1 MTAASI
7 RLPIT
12 RWITSIIGWWQYWRL
27 AIIKPSVNI
36 LILRPSYDIE
46 ALPVNALNSISCVG
60 RFPSPRCNH
69 FRVLASLV
77 LILALLFATGKSFA
91 ESKAPANAASPEQ
104 ELEQLARAM
113 HDNGTAASYDRLKNF
128 AQRRSSGLLG
138 KRAALALGY
147 FDYTK
152 NRYPQAVRWLKIA
165 QDDQVLREYAL
176 YWSAMTERSMN
187 NNPGAL
193 AELVVLHRDFPGSV
207 MTDQILQA
215 LGETAMAAQK
225 PTEALAALDLE
236 TSIGSKSALLLLR
249 GELREQAGRPEAAAV
264 DYLDVYYQLPLTP
277 QATEAGN
284 KLSSLST
291 KLGDKFPKVTLEE
304 KKSRAQALYDSH
316 RWREANEDYSR
327 LLNQAASGADRE
339 LVQLRLAQCRVGLGA
354 GPDAFTSLA
363 ISDTEVDAE
372 RLYSLSQ
379 VYRSQKREPE
389 MLAAVEQT
397 AARSPQSRWTEQAFF
412 STGNYYWVQLDLD
425 HAGQF
430 YRRVVQDF
438 PGGSTTTIAD
448 WRVAWQAYRQ
458 RQPQAAS
465 LFEEHIRRHP
475 GSTYVA
481 DALYWLGRI
490 AERSGNESLA
500 RAYFSKLADRYPQNY
515 FGARAVERLH
525 TIGPGLTDTV
535 AILWQVPL
543 LPAAP
548 PLDEDVPPA
557 AAARRDRAI
566 ALHSIAFDASAEMEF
581 RAAYIATGAPSL
593 LLEAAQEAVEA
604 RRYGVAFVTI
614 RQIVSQLESRPFS
627 QVSPAVWRVA
637 YPLPYRPE
645 LERSASRAGVDP
657 MQVAG
662 LIRQESAFQPE
673 AYSHA
678 GAMGLMQLIPSTAKK
693 MAKQIKVRF
702 SRPRLFEPEYNLRL
716 GTVYLA
722 GLKSSYGSLEAA
734 LAAYNAGEDRVAVW
748 EAGKTYD
755 EPAEFVDSIP
765 FTETREYVQVVMRNG
780 AIYRQVYGPES
791 PRHEV
796 SGKDKEADHQKA
808 SEAKTSGSTPR
819 RGTR

>member
-1 MTAASI
+1 
-7 RLPIT
+7 
-12 RWITSIIGWWQYWRL
+12 
-27 AIIKPSVNI
+27 VNI
-36 LILRPSYDIE
+36 LILLPSYDIE
-46 ALPVNALNSISCVG
+46 ARPVSASNSISCAG
-60 RFPSPRCNH
+60 RSLVSPVSH
-69 FRVLASLV
+69 FRIALSLV
-77 LILALLFATGKSFA
+77 LILALLAVPAQTFA
-91 ESKAPANAASPEQ
+91 ESKQPASAASPEQ
-104 ELEQLARAM
+104 ELEQLARAL
-113 HDNGTAASYDRLKNF
+113 HDKGTAGAYDRLKSF
-128 AQRRSSGLLG
+128 AQSRSSGLLG

-147 FDYTK
+147 VDYSK
-152 NRYPQAVRWLKIA
+152 GHYPQALRWLRIA
-165 QDDQVLREYAL
+165 EDDLVLREYAL
-176 YWSAMTERSMN
+176 YWGAMTERAMN
-187 NNPGAL
+187 NNAGAL
-193 AELVVLHRDFPGSV
+193 VQLNVLHHDFPGSV
-207 MTDQILQA
+207 MNEQILQA
-215 LGETAMAAQK
+215 LGETALAVQK
-225 PTEALAALDLE
+225 PEQGLAALDPDP
-236 TSIGSKSALLLLR
+236 SVSSKPALLLLR
-249 GELREQAGRPEAAAV
+249 GQLREQAGRLDGAAA
-264 DYLDVYYQLPLTP
+264 DYQAVYYQLPLTP

-284 KLSSLST
+284 KLSLLAV
-291 KLGDKFPKVTLEE
+291 KLGEKFPKVTLEE
-304 KKSRAQALYDSH
+304 KKSRAQVLYDAH

-327 LLNQAASGADRE
+327 LLNQFTGSDHE
-339 LVQLRLAQCRVGLGA
+339 LALLRMAQCRVGLGA
-354 GPDAFTSLA
+354 GADSFTTLTPSDA
-363 ISDTEVDAE
+363 EVDAE

-397 AARSPQSRWTEQAFF
+397 AARSPKSRWTEQALF

-425 HAGQF
+425 RAGQF
-430 YRRVVQDF
+430 YRRVLQDF
-438 PGGSTTTIAD
+438 PGGATTVIAD

-465 LFEEHIRRHP
+465 LLEEHIRQHP
-475 GSTYVA
+475 GSTYIA

-490 AERSGNESLA
+490 AERSGNVPLA
-500 RAYFSKLADRYPQNY
+500 RAYFTKLADRYPQNY
-515 FGARAVERLH
+515 FGARAVERLRA
-525 TIGPGLTDTV
+525 IGPGLTDTV
-535 AILWQVPL
+535 AILSQIPL

-627 QVSPAVWRVA
+627 QVSWAVWRVA
-637 YPLPYRPE
+637 YPLPYRVE
-645 LERSASRAGVDP
+645 LERSAARAGVDP

-693 MAKQIKVRF
+693 MAKQVKVRF

-716 GTVYLA
+716 GTIYLA

-734 LAAYNAGEDRVAVW
+734 LAAYNAGEDRVAAW
-748 EAGKTYD
+748 EAGRTYD

-780 AIYRQVYGPES
+780 AIYREVYGPES
-791 PRHEV
+791 FRHEV
-796 SGKDKEADHQKA
+796 SGKVADRQTA
-808 SEAKTSGSTPR
+808 SEPRTSASFPR
-819 RGTR
+819 RWRR